1 MEPNK
6 EDKMKKR
13 VALLLILAMA
23 LMAVA
28 TGCGDSQEG
37 GNDGDDAGTVY
48 ELKVSHIA
56 SESDPIHQG
65 WSLLK
70 ETLEEKSDG
79 RITVTIFGN
88 KQLSNSNNEDAEKV
102 QQNIVQATSVPTSSL
117 AALGNIKEYQVFDY
131 PYLFETEEEL
141 YKVLDSDAFAD
152 LSEQLAQITGVKAYG
167 GYNLGWV
174 QISTNRNPINTPDDL
189 KGHKIRTM
197 SSELQMKIAESFN
210 ANPTIVNYGEVFTAC
225 QQGTVDGIMTS
236 TGLYVSDRFYEVQNY
251 MGCVRPIALLHV
263 PIINNS
269 WYEGLPDDLK
279 AIFDESMEIY
289 LEGVRQYELDFE
301 AAAIEELKAKGMEV
315 KEYTAEELQ
324 AFKDAT
330 ANVIVDKADIA
341 GQEIIDTVKTILN
354 K

>member
-1 MEPNK
+1 
-6 EDKMKKR
+6 MKKKL
-13 VALLLILAMA
+13 ALMLILAMA
-23 LMAVA
+23 IAIVA
-28 TGCGDSQEG
+28 TGCGGSQSEG
-37 GNDGDDAGTVY
+37 EGNGDAEGDVGEVY

-65 WSLLK
+65 WLLLK
-70 ETLEEKSDG
+70 NTLEEKSGG

-131 PYLFETEEEL
+131 PYLFETEDEL
-141 YKVLDSDAFAD
+141 YKVLDSDRFKE
-152 LSEQLAQITGVKAYG
+152 LSQQLADVTGVKAYG

-174 QISTNRNPINTPDDL
+174 QISTNKNPINTPADL

-197 SSELQMKIAESFN
+197 SSELQMKIAEAFG

-236 TGLYVSDRFYEVQNY
+236 TGLYVSDRFYEVQKY

-263 PIINNS
+263 PIINVS
-269 WYEGLPDDLK
+269 WYEALPDDLK

-289 LEGVRQYELDFE
+289 LDGVRQYELEFE

-315 KEYTAEELQ
+315 KEYTDEEMQ
-324 AFKDAT
+324 AFKDAS
-330 ANVIVDKADIA
+330 ANIIVDKADIA
-341 GQEIIDTVKTILN
+341 GQEIIDTVLTILN

>member
-1 MEPNK
+1 MRRK
-6 EDKMKKR
+6 L
-13 VALLLILAMA
+13 ALLLA
-23 LMAVA
+23 LVMVLSVVA
-28 TGCGDSQEG
+28 SGCTGSQTEG
-37 GNDGDDAGTVY
+37 EGEGNGEAINDEVY

-65 WSLLK
+65 WMLLK
-70 ETLEEKSDG
+70 ETLEEKTDG

-117 AALGNIKEYQVFDY
+117 AALGNLKEYQVFDY
-131 PYLFETEEEL
+131 PYLFETEEDL
-141 YKVLDSDAFAD
+141 YTVLDSEAFAE
-152 LSEQLAQITGVKAYG
+152 LSQQLAQVTGVKAYG

-174 QISTNRNPINTPDDL
+174 QISTNKNPINTPADL
-189 KGHKIRTM
+189 KGQKIRTM
-197 SSELQMKIAESFN
+197 SSELQMKIAEAFG

-236 TGLYVSDRFYEVQNY
+236 TGLYVSDRFYEVQKY
-251 MGCVRPIALLHV
+251 MGCTRPIALLHV

-315 KEYTAEELQ
+315 KEYTTDEMQ
-324 AFKDAT
+324 AFKDAA
-330 ANVIVDKADIA
+330 ANIIIDKADIA
-341 GQEIIDTVKTILN
+341 GQEIIDTVKTLLN